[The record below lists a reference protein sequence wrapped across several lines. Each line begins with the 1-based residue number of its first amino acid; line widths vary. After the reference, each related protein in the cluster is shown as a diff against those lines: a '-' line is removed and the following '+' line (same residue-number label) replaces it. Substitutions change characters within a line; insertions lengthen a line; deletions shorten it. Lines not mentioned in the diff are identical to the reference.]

1 MATVAV
7 VARVGIELPCVFVLA
22 DPQPQPLHLALALR
36 KVNEGVERI
45 R

>member
-22 DPQPQPLHLALALR
+22 DPQPQPLHLPIQALR
-36 KVNEGVERI
+36 FGPPQSQ
-45 R
+45 